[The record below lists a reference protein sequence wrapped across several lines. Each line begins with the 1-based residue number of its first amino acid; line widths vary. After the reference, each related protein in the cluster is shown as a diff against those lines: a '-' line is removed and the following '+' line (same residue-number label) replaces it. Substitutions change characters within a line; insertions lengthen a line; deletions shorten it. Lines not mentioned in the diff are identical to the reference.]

1 MSPPAID
8 FAALCDE
15 LGTLIDAPPAHDDAA
30 RARVERTLTDGYAHA
45 MALEADG
52 LRLERQ
58 IADVAA
64 QPDTRDPRAKTVELQ
79 DLSLRLT
86 ETSSDLKHLR
96 GLLAA
101 LRRRTSAAA

>member
-1 MSPPAID
+1 M
-8 FAALCDE
+8 LCDE
-15 LGTLIDAPPAHDDAA
+15 LGTLIHAPPARDDAA
-30 RARVERTLTDGYAHA
+30 RAHVERTLTDGYAHA
-45 MALEADG
+45 MALEGDR

-64 QPDTRDPRAKTVELQ
+64 QADTRDPRVKTIELQ
-79 DLSLRLT
+79 DLSARLT
-86 ETSSDLKHLR
+86 ETSGDLKHLR

>member
-8 FAALCDE
+8 FAVLCDE
-15 LGTLIDAPPAHDDAA
+15 LGTLIDSPPASDDAA

-45 MALEADG
+45 MALEADR

-58 IADVAA
+58 LADVAA
-64 QPDTRDPRAKTVELQ
+64 QVDARDPGAKTVELQ
-79 DLSLRLT
+79 DLSARLT
-86 ETSSDLKHLR
+86 VASGDLKHLR